1 MANWVLASSTNPT
14 QITGLLVKSMLEDNR
29 HTEWATK
36 LIYAGKLVEHLI
48 THAVLA
54 YVQS

>member
-14 QITGLLVKSMLEDNR
+14 QITGLLVKSILEDNR